1 MHLVVCGGKEKH
13 VRLKACEKVSIVLCG
28 EGPMK
33 MQPVYQIQDGEEYE
47 FNLISIKF
55 EYFIVCLK
63 VHGYVCIWSC
73 GEEYVNTKAYQVE
86 SM

>member
-33 MQPVYQIQDGEEYE
+33 MQPVYHIQDGEEYE

-63 VHGYVCIWSC
+63 VHGYVHLVVWGGIC
-73 GEEYVNTKAYQVE
+73 EYK
-86 SM
+86 SMPS

>member
-13 VRLKACEKVSIVLCG
+13 VRLKAREKVFIVLCG

-55 EYFIVCLK
+55 EYFIVYLK
-63 VHGYVCIWSC
+63 VHGYVCTVHLVVWGGIC
-73 GEEYVNTKAYQVE
+73 EYKGMP
-86 SM
+86 S